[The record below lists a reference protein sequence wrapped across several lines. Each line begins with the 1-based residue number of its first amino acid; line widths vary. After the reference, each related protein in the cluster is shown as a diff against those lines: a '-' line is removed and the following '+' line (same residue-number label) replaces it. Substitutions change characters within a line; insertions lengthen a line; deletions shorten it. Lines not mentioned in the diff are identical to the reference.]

1 MNSYIVSLKEVK
13 QMYKF
18 KELPQKVQ
26 IDIIEGKLLDIYR
39 QGLIRELAIDILY
52 KQNNIVYQCQN
63 ELYTHN
69 GNFIK
74 EV

>member
-1 MNSYIVSLKEVK
+1 
-13 QMYKF
+13 MYKF
-18 KELPQKVQ
+18 DELPQKVQ
-26 IDIIEGKLLDIYR
+26 IDIVEGKLLDIYR

>member
-1 MNSYIVSLKEVK
+1 
-13 QMYKF
+13 MYKF
-18 KELPQKVQ
+18 NELPQKVQ
-26 IDIIEGKLLDIYR
+26 IDIVEGKLLDIYR

>member
-1 MNSYIVSLKEVK
+1 
-13 QMYKF
+13 MYKF
-18 KELPQKVQ
+18 NELPQKVQ
-26 IDIIEGKLLDIYR
+26 INIIKGKLLDIYR

>member
-1 MNSYIVSLKEVK
+1 
-13 QMYKF
+13 MYKF

>member
-1 MNSYIVSLKEVK
+1 
-13 QMYKF
+13 MYKF
-18 KELPQKVQ
+18 NELPQKVQ
-26 IDIIEGKLLDIYR
+26 IDIVEGKLLDIYR
-39 QGLIRELAIDILY
+39 QGLIRELATDILY

>member
-1 MNSYIVSLKEVK
+1 MK
-13 QMYKF
+13 KF
-18 KELPQKVQ
+18 NELPQEVQ
-26 IDIIEGKLLDIYR
+26 IDIIKGKLLDIYR

-63 ELYTHN
+63 ELYDIN

-74 EV
+74 EVQ

>member
-1 MNSYIVSLKEVK
+1 
-13 QMYKF
+13 MYKF
-18 KELPQKVQ
+18 SELPQKVQ
-26 IDIIEGKLLDIYR
+26 INIIKGKLLDIYR

-63 ELYTHN
+63 ELYTHD
-69 GNFIK
+69 GNFMK

>member
-1 MNSYIVSLKEVK
+1 
-13 QMYKF
+13 MYKF
-18 KELPQKVQ
+18 NELPQKVQ
-26 IDIIEGKLLDIYR
+26 IDIVASKLLDISR